1 MSKVLITGATGL
13 LGANLTRELYRLG
26 HDIRLLVRP
35 TASLRLLD
43 DIPAEIFHGDV
54 QHEAAVNLAVQGC
67 EYVVHAASITDQWGV
82 TFEDYERVNYTGTI
96 LIADACRRH
105 NVRKLIYVSTANTL
119 GPGSK
124 TEPGNELAGFS
135 LFGAGSGYINSKYLA
150 QQYVLEQV
158 EKHGLPAVVVN
169 PTFIIGPH
177 DARPSSGKL
186 LLHGI
191 KSRWVWCPPGG
202 KNFVHVGD
210 VCRGIALAMEKGKPG
225 NCYLLAGENLSY
237 REFFRIVS
245 RTVRR
250 KRMLLT
256 IPAWVLKAGGL
267 AGSLTGKLTGHKPR
281 LNYTTASLLC
291 LNNYYTGRKSEREL
305 GMRYASAEAA
315 VADACAWLKENDY
328 F

>member
-35 TASLRLLD
+35 TANLRLLD

-54 QHEAAVNLAVQGC
+54 QHEAAVNLAVSGC
-67 EYVVHAASITDQWGV
+67 EYVVHAASITDQWGI
-82 TFEDYERVNYTGTI
+82 TFDDYERVNYTGTV

-245 RTVRR
+245 RTVSR
-250 KRMLLT
+250 KRLLLT
-256 IPAWVLKAGGL
+256 IPGWVLKAGGL
-267 AGSLTGKLTGHKPR
+267 AGSLAGKLTGRRPK
-281 LNYTTASLLC
+281 LNYTTAWLLC
-291 LNNYYTGRKSEREL
+291 LENYYTGRKSEREL
-305 GMRYASAEAA
+305 GMRYVSTETA
-315 VADACAWLKENDY
+315 VIDACAWLKENDY